1 MVNDRLGDGQP
12 AGVRVLRDVRIA
24 ARDGVELSANLWL
37 PADAGEAARCPAVL
51 EMIPYRKDDWRA
63 NADEAR
69 GRYLA
74 RHGYALCRL
83 DVRGTGRSDG
93 IAMDEYTADETRD
106 GYDAVEWLAAQAWCN
121 DNVGMWGISYG
132 GFTSIQVAAL
142 RPPHLRA
149 IVPVYA
155 TDDRYLSD
163 VHYVGGCATASELT
177 QYAVSQVAS
186 NALPAL
192 PARNG
197 EDWEAAWRARL
208 EATPVWLVPW
218 LEHQADGPYWR
229 QGSLAPGYERIEAAI
244 LMFGGWMD
252 SYVDPVFRMLERC
265 TAPRRAIVGNWSHEF
280 PDDGYPGP
288 GLDWHHEM
296 VRFFDHWLKGEAN
309 GVMDEPSL
317 TWFQRDWAAPA
328 PFPVNWP
335 GRWRATNLSVSVA
348 KEDEGDRQSR
358 SRRLYLSGGSEPL
371 RGGLVAHPVEP
382 PGSASFP
389 HRATTG
395 THGSLSWGA
404 GGRPNGLARDIR
416 PDESGVPTYTSDA
429 LEAPLEILGPP
440 LVELDVTTS
449 MAIATLVVRLSD
461 VAPDGT
467 SAQVTM
473 GVLNLTHRGSH
484 ATPEPMRPGQRTTVR
499 VPLRTAGYRFASGHR
514 VRVSIASSCWPVIWP
529 SPEPGR
535 ITVHHGPPTAVD
547 LGAGRGSYLRLPLAA
562 SIDDVAIPAFRTTLP
577 VMDAIGGGSEDES
590 RWAVSEDVLAGN
602 VTVSTH
608 DGGETVL
615 EDGARL
621 YTAESHEMRA
631 SDAEPARASMTSSI
645 RYILE
650 RDDHRIEIDVDGRTV
665 SDTNTFALDISL
677 RVRLDD
683 GPFFERRTERSIP
696 RNLV

>member
-1 MVNDRLGDGQP
+1 MASNRQRGQP
-12 AGVRVLRDVRIA
+12 AGARLHRDVRIV
-24 ARDGVELSANLWL
+24 ARDGIELSANLWL
-37 PADAGEAARCPAVL
+37 PEGAGEAARCPAVL

-121 DNVGMWGISYG
+121 GNVGMWGISYG

-163 VHYVGGCATASELT
+163 VHYIGGCATASELT

-192 PARNG
+192 PARSG
-197 EDWEAAWRARL
+197 EDWQAVWRERL

-229 QGSLAPGYERIEAAI
+229 QGSLSPGYERIEAAI

-296 VRFFDHWLKGEAN
+296 LRFFDHWLKGEAN
-309 GVMDEPSL
+309 GVMDEPAL
-317 TWFQRDWAAPA
+317 TWFQRDWAAPE
-328 PFPVNWP
+328 PFPVAWP
-335 GRWRATNLSVSVA
+335 GRWRATDLPVPAVNDN
-348 KEDEGDRQSR
+348 EDHRHHGTQ
-358 SRRLYLSGGSEPL
+358 RLYLTGGPEPL
-371 RGGLVAHPVEP
+371 RGGFAAHPPDP
-382 PGSASFP
+382 PGSAAFP
-389 HRATTG
+389 HHATTG

-416 PDESGVPTYTSDA
+416 PDESAVPTYTSDA
-429 LEAPLEILGPP
+429 LESPLEILGLP

-461 VAPDGT
+461 VALDGT

-473 GVLNLTHRGSH
+473 GILNLTHRGSH
-484 ATPEPMRPGQRTTVR
+484 ETPEPMRPGQRTTVR
-499 VPLRTAGYRFASGHR
+499 VPLRAAGSRFAAGHR
-514 VRVSIASSCWPVIWP
+514 IRVSIASSCWPVIWP
-529 SPEPGR
+529 SPEPGW
-535 ITVHHGPPTAVD
+535 ITVHHGPSTVAV
-547 LGAGRGSYLRLPLAA
+547 AATGRGSCLSLPLAT
-562 SIDDVAIPAFRTTLP
+562 SVDDTAIPAFRTSLP
-577 VMDAIGGGSEDES
+577 AMDAVGSGSEDEP
-590 RWAVSEDVLAGN
+590 RWAVTEDVLAGS

-615 EDGARL
+615 EGGARL

-631 SDAEPARASMTSSI
+631 SDIDPARASMTSTI
-645 RYILE
+645 RYVLE
-650 RDDHRIEIDVDGRTV
+650 RDHHRVEIDVDGRTA
-665 SDTNTFALDISL
+665 SDTNAFDLDISL
-677 RVRLDD
+677 RVRLD
-683 GPFFERRTERSIP
+683 GEPFFERRTERSIP